1 MMLYTI
7 RYRCH
12 RATRDTALI
21 VEDRRGASYLFSQG
35 RLQLRLRV
43 PNAGARLAQLLANR
57 GAWTH
62 VPLAEPYTLAEL
74 VRLVGCAPLPSAA

>member
-1 MMLYTI
+1 MLYTI

-12 RATRDTALI
+12 RTSQDTALI

-35 RLQLRLRV
+35 HLQLRLRV
-43 PNAGARLAQLLANR
+43 PNAGARLASLLATRGDWNR
-57 GAWTH
+57 

-74 VRLVGCAPLPSAA
+74 ARLVGDTPLPSAA